1 MPLVRELGL
10 SSYALRQ
17 NTRVFLLGV
26 RSYDKTHAL
35 FLTWG
40 AMKSVTLRPL
50 VAGALLVA
58 LAHGVTGC
66 ASRRPTVQL
75 DFSRSAPPAAAFSD
89 DRTRQIVRETREL
102 MDLRAQDYLVGPD
115 DVLTISIF
123 EWELADET
131 KTLDFR
137 VSETGGISIPVL
149 GEVTVAGQSL
159 QQIQK
164 TIEERMG
171 KSGILQQPRVAVVI
185 KEFRSRRISV
195 VGAVPFPGVYAL
207 HRNVS
212 TLMDML
218 TLAGGPN
225 QDAGRVAYVVRSA
238 DEPGGAVR
246 LTVDLNALL
255 TSGDEDLNPVLC
267 DGDVVY
273 VPRAPLVYIYGEVKQ
288 AGGYALRESLCV
300 LDAIALAGG
309 FDELAAR
316 NDCRLIRRSGGTE
329 QVMPINIRRI
339 EKGRAPNLE
348 LRENDFIFVPK
359 SPALIAS
366 GKAWDFLRG
375 VFTFTYGL
383 GPN

>member
-1 MPLVRELGL
+1 M
-10 SSYALRQ
+10 
-17 NTRVFLLGV
+17 
-26 RSYDKTHAL
+26 
-35 FLTWG
+35 
-40 AMKSVTLRPL
+40 
-50 VAGALLVA
+50 LVA
-58 LAHGVTGC
+58 LASGMSGC
-66 ASRRPTVQL
+66 ALRRTVRL
-75 DFSRSAPPAAAFSD
+75 DLSRSTSPSAAFSD
-89 DRTRQIVRETREL
+89 ERTRRIVRETREL
-102 MDLRAQDYLVGPD
+102 IDLRAQDYLVGPD

-137 VSETGGISIPVL
+137 VSETGAISIPVL
-149 GEVTVAGQSL
+149 GPVTVAGQSL

-164 TIEERMG
+164 AIEESLG

-195 VGAVPFPGVYAL
+195 VGAVPSPGVYAL

-212 TLMDML
+212 TLLDML

-225 QDAGRVAYVVRSA
+225 QDAGRAAHIIRSS
-238 DEPGGAVR
+238 DGPGESLR

-255 TSGDEDLNPVLC
+255 AGGDEALNPVLC

-273 VPRAPLVYIYGEVKQ
+273 VPRAQLVYIYGEVKQ
-288 AGGYALRESLCV
+288 AGGYALRESLCL

-309 FDELAAR
+309 FGELADR

-329 QVMPINIRRI
+329 QVVPVNIGRVER
-339 EKGRAPNLE
+339 GRAPNLE

-366 GKAWDFLRG
+366 GKVWDLLRG
-375 VFTFTYGL
+375 VFTFTYRL